1 MDKQTLQAQL
11 RSGLDNCDTDSQGIQ
26 LGGIVQL
33 MNDAADAIDALE
45 AEVNWLMV
53 FIKQLDAEA
62 DRLENELY
70 GKMI

>member
-26 LGGIVQL
+26 LGGIVHL
-33 MNDAADAIDALE
+33 MNDAADAIDSLQV
-45 AEVNWLMV
+45 EVYMLTV

-62 DRLENELY
+62 NRLEDELY
-70 GKMI
+70 GKII